1 MRSDFVRILMSMVLL
16 VAVAACDSGSPQA
29 GSEPTGSGNDKTAA
43 AAEAGTAES
52 AGVSSATG
60 EPAVPMASRE
70 SGSAGGIDKVLA
82 KLRDSRPDFEFGEVT
97 TTPVEGIYQTKV
109 LGGPII
115 YIVEG
120 GEYFFAGD
128 MFLVEEDDIVN
139 LAERA
144 MDGTRKEQLASL
156 STDDMIVFTPDDVRA
171 HVYVFT
177 DVDCYYC
184 QKLHQEVPA
193 LNELGIEVRYLA
205 YPRAG
210 VGSPSYRK
218 IASAWCADDPNDAI
232 TLLKA
237 GETIPD
243 NVCEP
248 NPVAAQFQL
257 GGTLGVTGTPALVTA
272 EGRLVPGY
280 MPADRLAQELG
291 L

>member
-1 MRSDFVRILMSMVLL
+1 MLKSLRALAGLFAL
-16 VAVAACDSGSPQA
+16 VWVASSC
-29 GSEPTGSGNDKTAA
+29 
-43 AAEAGTAES
+43 AEQTNHG
-52 AGVSSATG
+52 
-60 EPAVPMASRE
+60 
-70 SGSAGGIDKVLA
+70 KVLE
-82 KLRDSRPDFEFGEVT
+82 KLKDSRPDFEFGEVKK
-97 TTPVEGIYQTKV
+97 TPLEGIYQTQV
-109 LGGPII
+109 AGGPII
-115 YIVEG
+115 YIVES

-128 MFLVEEDDIVN
+128 LYKVEENDIVN

-144 MDGTRKEQLASL
+144 MDETREQQLSSL
-156 STDDMIVFTPDDVRA
+156 STGDMIVFAPENPRA
-171 HVYVFT
+171 YVYVFT

-193 LNELGIEVRYLA
+193 LNDMGIEVRYLA

-218 IASAWCADDPNDAI
+218 IASAWCAKDPNESL
-232 TLLKA
+232 TRLKA

-243 NVCEP
+243 NVCDP
-248 NPVAAQFQL
+248 NPVAEQFKL

-280 MPADRLAQELG
+280 LPADKLVKELG